1 MAPNALL
8 SARMRAAGHTQQS
21 LADALN
27 ARIEEATGMPG
38 TVSDRTVRNW
48 LTGKSRTPR
57 ARQAA
62 ALRAEFGCAVENL
75 GFAAPARTDH
85 APAPEDPVRRRTFAG
100 SGAAALVS
108 AALPAP
114 SSASPRV
121 GMTDAARL
129 ETAFTEVTR
138 TDNELGGHISLETR
152 ALAFAEHAMEL
163 QNVGSAPPRVRARLY
178 YLASAFTGTAAW
190 SAIDANEPARAGRH
204 LDRALHLAQLAG
216 SSEMRLRLM
225 GHASVLALQ
234 LHRPHDALAA
244 AEAGRNTYACSRDPL
259 YRSLA
264 AARLAGIQAG
274 SGQARAARH
283 SFDTAITAFSQVDH
297 MAPRPTWVGFYDTSE
312 LTGLGSLMMSR
323 LGEHAE
329 AESLLHRTLATLRP
343 DYVRNRRYYTAHL
356 AITQLRQGEPELA
369 ARTAASVLPSQA
381 GDSLTGRTSQ
391 LMTDFTQGMASLAPS
406 TRSTTDWLDRYT
418 AYRQGS

>member
-1 MAPNALL
+1 MAPNVLL
-8 SARMRAAGHTQQS
+8 AARMRAAGHTQQS

-27 ARIEEATGMPG
+27 DRIEEATGTLG

-48 LTGKSRTPR
+48 LTGKSRSPR
-57 ARQAA
+57 TRQAA
-62 ALRAEFGCAVENL
+62 ALGAEFGCAVEDL
-75 GFAAPARTDH
+75 GFAALARTDH

-100 SGAAALVS
+100 SAAAALVA

-121 GMTDAARL
+121 GMTDATRL
-129 ETAFTEVTR
+129 ETAFTELTQA
-138 TDNELGGHISLETR
+138 DNEHGGHVSLETR

-190 SAIDANEPARAGRH
+190 SAIDANEPQRAGRH

-234 LHRPHDALAA
+234 LRRPHDALAA
-244 AEAGRNTYACSRDPL
+244 AEAGKSTHACSRDLL

-264 AARLAGIQAG
+264 AARLAGVQAG
-274 SGQARAARH
+274 NGQTRAARR
-283 SFDTAITAFSQVDH
+283 SFDTAVTAFDKADH
-297 MAPRPTWVGFYDTSE
+297 AQPQPTWVGFYDVSE
-312 LTGLGSLMMSR
+312 LTGLGALVMSR
-323 LGEHAE
+323 LNEHAE
-329 AESLLHRTLATLRP
+329 AESLLHRTLAALRP
-343 DYVRNRRYYTAHL
+343 DYTRNRRYYTAHL
-356 AITQLRQGEPELA
+356 ALTQLRQGEPELA
-369 ARTAASVLPSQA
+369 AGTATCVLPSEA
-381 GDSLTGRTSQ
+381 GDSLTGRTDQ
-391 LMTDFTQGMASLAPS
+391 LMNDFTQELTGLAPAA
-406 TRSTTDWLDRYT
+406 RCTTAWLDRYT
-418 AYRQGS
+418 TYRQGS